1 MNNSSY
7 LKKYV
12 RNHPDNKMAWY
23 LLGKEYEASGQEG
36 KAHYCYIQAGSVYE
50 AFEASKVPADLW
62 QEYQESLLQESKR
75 KEKNKRRWRR
85 AILALMFLL
94 LAMVPQVQ
102 APGGTVPTAVD
113 WAETDTA
120 SLPAQQTGENVKAV
134 IELEEQ
140 VADSVPGYTAQRYFN
155 DPSSRQAGLASLL
168 GEVQKGTS
176 RGRSGQQA
184 VLGMDTAGVWALWS
198 RDMPVVYAIN
208 KHPDQG
214 QITVQS
220 FDPKACDCEP
230 PEPGQLQTDASD
242 WIERQESLAVLMSAM
257 RHFKQSK
264 GAWPEQ
270 LSDLTGEFPGNW
282 LAGSNAIMEQSFI
295 PLLAY
300 LKGSSGGSGEVDKG
314 GTSPQ
319 PKPGKSSGQGAALLA
334 GEPYFTEP
342 IEVLVDTA
350 NHQLAVVSG
359 KTILRTYKVGLGGAR
374 TPEGSFQISDKVIN
388 PNGRAHGEFGSRGM
402 QLSDT
407 NYAIHGTDD
416 PDSIGKDESLGCI
429 RMDKEDV
436 EELFDMIPKGT
447 KVTIKKGILPS
458 LEPQHEQRFELERRQ
473 NQTNPHRTY
482 RWLN

>member
-62 QEYQESLLQESKR
+62 QEYQENLLQESKR
-75 KEKNKRRWRR
+75 KENNKRRWRR
-85 AILALMFLL
+85 AFLALMILL
-94 LAMVPQVQ
+94 LAALPQVQ
-102 APGGTVPTAVD
+102 APGSTAPTSADLVD
-113 WAETDTA
+113 TTPWSVQEEDEEDLVKEPEKQMA
-120 SLPAQQTGENVKAV
+120 ST
-134 IELEEQ
+134 
-140 VADSVPGYTAQRYFN
+140 VPGYTAQRYFN
-155 DPSSRQAGLASLL
+155 DPSSRRAGLASLM
-168 GEVQKGTS
+168 EESQKGTS
-176 RGRSGQQA
+176 PSVSGQQA

-198 RDMPVVYAIN
+198 RSMPVVYAID
-208 KHPDQG
+208 KHPGQG
-214 QITVQS
+214 KLTVQS
-220 FDPKACDCEP
+220 FDPEACDCDP
-230 PEPGQLQTDASD
+230 PEPGQLQIDARD

-264 GAWPEQ
+264 GEWPEQ

-282 LAGSNAIMEQSFI
+282 LAGSNAIMEQAFV
-295 PLLAY
+295 PLLLE
-300 LKGSSGGSGEVDKG
+300 LKGLSGNPGEADG
-314 GTSPQ
+314 DGEGPEA
-319 PKPGKSSGQGAALLA
+319 GHGSGQGAALLA
-334 GEPYFTEP
+334 GEPFFTEP

-350 NHQLAVVSG
+350 SHQLAVVSG
-359 KTILRTYKVGLGGAR
+359 KTILRTYKVGLGGER
-374 TPEGSFQISDKVIN
+374 TPEGSFQISDKVVN
-388 PNGRAHGEFGSRGM
+388 PNGRDNGEFGSRGM

-407 NYAIHGTDD
+407 NYAIHGTDE

-447 KVTIKKGILPS
+447 KVTIKKGILPK
-458 LEPQHEQRFELERRQ
+458 LEPRHEQRFELKHRQ

-482 RWLN
+482 RWLS

>member
-12 RNHPDNKMAWY
+12 RNHPDNNMAWY

-62 QEYQESLLQESKR
+62 QEYQENLLQESKR

-85 AILALMFLL
+85 AFLALMILL
-94 LAMVPQVQ
+94 LATLPQVQ
-102 APGGTVPTAVD
+102 APGRTTSTSADLVNTAP
-113 WAETDTA
+113 
-120 SLPAQQTGENVKAV
+120 LPVQEEEEANAATEP
-134 IELEEQ
+134 EEQ
-140 VADSVPGYTAQRYFN
+140 AVSSVPGFTAQRYFN

-168 GEVQKGTS
+168 EESQKGTS
-176 RGRSGQQA
+176 STISGQQA
-184 VLGMDTAGVWALWS
+184 VLGMDTAGIWALWS
-198 RDMPVVYAIN
+198 RSMPVVYTID
-208 KHPDQG
+208 KYPGQG
-214 QITVQS
+214 KITVQS
-220 FDPKACDCEP
+220 FDPEACDCDP
-230 PEPGQLQTDASD
+230 PEPGQLQTDAPD

-257 RHFKQSK
+257 RHFKQSR
-264 GAWPEQ
+264 GEWPEQ

-282 LAGSNAIMEQSFI
+282 LAGSNAIMEQAFV
-295 PLLAY
+295 PLLAE
-300 LKGSSGGSGEVDKG
+300 LKGLSESSGEADGDGV
-314 GTSPQ
+314 SPEA
-319 PKPGKSSGQGAALLA
+319 GNGSGQGAALLA
-334 GEPYFTEP
+334 GEPFFTEP
-342 IEVLVDTA
+342 IEVLVDPA
-350 NHQLAVVSG
+350 SHQLAVVSG
-359 KTILRTYKVGLGGAR
+359 KTILRTYKVGLGGER
-374 TPEGSFQISDKVIN
+374 TPEGSFQISDKVVN
-388 PNGRAHGEFGSRGM
+388 PNGRDNGEFGSRGM

-407 NYAIHGTDD
+407 DYAIHGTDD

-447 KVTIKKGILPS
+447 KVTIKKGILPK
-458 LEPQHEQRFELERRQ
+458 LEPQHEQRFELKHRQ